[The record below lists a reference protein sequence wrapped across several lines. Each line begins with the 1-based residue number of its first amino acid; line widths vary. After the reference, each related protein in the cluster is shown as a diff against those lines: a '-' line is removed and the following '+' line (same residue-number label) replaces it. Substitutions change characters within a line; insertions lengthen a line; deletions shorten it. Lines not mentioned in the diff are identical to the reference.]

1 MAFQAIC
8 TVDFLAK
15 VMTKNVRHFKVWLG
29 FLLFIKILLNLL
41 NCSPSIFL
49 LVSLSLSLFVYFIY
63 FFQAWILLEFLS
75 QAFSILY
82 MFFPIF
88 FRYYKYFDK
97 FHLTKNILIKKFFSL
112 KHVFRHSFPS
122 VTHFFEVK

>member
-1 MAFQAIC
+1 M
-8 TVDFLAK
+8 DFLAK

-49 LVSLSLSLFVYFIY
+49 LVSLSLYTLFTFSKRGYFCNSS
-63 FFQAWILLEFLS
+63 AK
-75 QAFSILY
+75 AFSILY
-82 MFFPIF
+82 IFSPIF
-88 FRYYKYFDK
+88 FRYHKYFDN
-97 FHLTKNILIKKFFSL
+97 FHLSKNILIKKFFLL

-122 VTHFFEVK
+122 VTQGSCWFIFEVK